1 MLFKL
6 KSVIIFI
13 GFIFLIYDMKKE
25 RKILSISD
33 VITNSSSEVFLIDG
47 KNVLRKKSREI
58 TKDKVLSRVIDIAA
72 DCKRRDYGGSD
83 WKYEKEEIIKYK
95 EVTIDEDWDSMYQLF
110 LNCYVA
116 PEKQHEFTEEDF
128 LKLFPYIYSVEDA
141 RERIVSILI
150 SDGLADAIRDDIK
163 PFILDKNIYSAIY
176 GILYPNEN
184 YDIMTK
190 IEKYRENLWA
200 QQRQE

>member
-83 WKYEKEEIIKYK
+83 WKCEREEIIKYK
-95 EVTIDEDWDSMYQLF
+95 EITIDEDWDSMYQLF

-141 RERIVSILI
+141 RERIVSIRVT
-150 SDGLADAIRDDIK
+150 DGLADAIRDDIK